1 MNGVV
6 DATNKKSKKD
16 HLEIVV
22 TYKDWNEMLPY
33 DALHAYHITVRIS
46 MSTTPYSLVF
56 EMEAVMSL
64 EVEIVSLSVLIDAK
78 LEESEWAKLKF
89 E

>member
-1 MNGVV
+1 MNGVG

-22 TYKDWNEMLPY
+22 TYKDWNEMLSY
-33 DALHAYHITVRIS
+33 ALHAYHITVRIS

-56 EMEAVMSL
+56 GW
-64 EVEIVSLSVLIDAK
+64 K
-78 LEESEWAKLKF
+78 Q
-89 E
+89 